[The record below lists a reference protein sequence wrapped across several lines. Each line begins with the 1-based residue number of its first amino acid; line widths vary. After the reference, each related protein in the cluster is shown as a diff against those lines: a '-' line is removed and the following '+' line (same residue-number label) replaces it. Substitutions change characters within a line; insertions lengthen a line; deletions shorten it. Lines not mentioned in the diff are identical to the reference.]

1 VVSYRSAESGPK
13 HGTKQQTCA
22 DETYNIRRE
31 MKHRNNKRH
40 RHAKDENSEA
50 IKQRAAGR

>member
-1 VVSYRSAESGPK
+1 MGPPSTAPK
-13 HGTKQQTCA
+13 HSAKHKARA

-31 MKHRNNKRH
+31 MEHTNNKRH